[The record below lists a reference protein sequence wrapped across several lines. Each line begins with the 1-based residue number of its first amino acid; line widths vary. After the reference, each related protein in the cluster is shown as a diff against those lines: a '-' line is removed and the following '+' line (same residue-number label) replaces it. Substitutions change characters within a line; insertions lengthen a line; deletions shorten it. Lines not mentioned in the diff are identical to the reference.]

1 MGGGPTSIEF
11 TSELFDFLTR
21 DVVRWY
27 PDLDTR
33 YPPDHPAFYQLYLS
47 SHSVTLIEAGKHLLG
62 SFDESLSGYVERL
75 FKVSQHFCHFCISV
89 MAKFILSRRGRS
101 SC

>member
-1 MGGGPTSIEF
+1 VGGGPTSIEF

-27 PDLDTR
+27 PDLDTC
-33 YPPDHPAFYQLYLS
+33 
-47 SHSVTLIEAGKHLLG
+47 HSVTLIEAGKHLLG

-75 FKVSQHFCHFCISV
+75 FKKRQIQLLTGESV
-89 MAKFILSRRGRS
+89 RRVRGNSVELR
-101 SC
+101 